1 MIKNNPG
8 HKADIKAKAKTYIPM
23 VLDYLE
29 CKIGLRDETKEDLQ
43 KIEEEAPKVRRF
55 WAQFRPNKLGWRAWD
70 WRISLI

>member
-43 KIEEEAPKVRRF
+43 KIEEEAKNEKEASIDPVDLDFDKEL
-55 WAQFRPNKLGWRAWD
+55 K
-70 WRISLI
+70 